1 MTTAQSLRII
11 RRLAII
17 DLSTALIYRVEFVM
31 FMISTIVGPT
41 IALLIWR
48 AALDN
53 GAALPV
59 DGEYLTTYFVLLGIV
74 SMLTSSWVSGF
85 LAESIRLG
93 QLSIWVVRPGSTHF
107 NGIAN
112 NLSEKLIKIIALSP
126 MIAVI
131 WFVFRDEVVLPD
143 DPVTWLLFTVS
154 VIAAAIMIF
163 ALDVLMGSLAF
174 WIDDITGIDQARG
187 LLSVIFRGQLVPLAL
202 MPVWAQDFVNLQPF
216 RFTLS
221 FSLELVVGDLSGREL
236 LIGMA
241 LQLLYPVLTVI
252 VARRLWRCGLR
263 NYSAVGA

>member
-31 FMISTIVGPT
+31 FMISTVVGPT

-112 NLSEKLIKIIALSP
+112 NLSEKLVKIIALSP
-126 MIAVI
+126 MVAVI
-131 WFVFRDEVVLPD
+131 WWFFRDAVV
-143 DPVTWLLFTVS
+143 
-154 VIAAAIMIF
+154 
-163 ALDVLMGSLAF
+163 
-174 WIDDITGIDQARG
+174 
-187 LLSVIFRGQLVPLAL
+187 
-202 MPVWAQDFVNLQPF
+202 
-216 RFTLS
+216 
-221 FSLELVVGDLSGREL
+221 
-236 LIGMA
+236 
-241 LQLLYPVLTVI
+241 
-252 VARRLWRCGLR
+252 
-263 NYSAVGA
+263 